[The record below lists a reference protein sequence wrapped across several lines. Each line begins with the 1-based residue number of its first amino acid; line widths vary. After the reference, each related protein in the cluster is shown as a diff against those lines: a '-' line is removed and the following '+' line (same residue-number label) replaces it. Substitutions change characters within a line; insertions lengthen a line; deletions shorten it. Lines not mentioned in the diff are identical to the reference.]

1 MPVRSW
7 NGVVA
12 MKNGRK
18 RKLNKNIQI
27 AFYRLHNK
35 GGSMCRQFSKSEEA
49 QERGEHYLF
58 FAVSDGTKIPT
69 ASGRFLIEEG
79 LVKPCADGL
88 FADTPQTFRAVSPAE
103 FEHFKERYEQ
113 V

>member
-1 MPVRSW
+1 MT
-7 NGVVA
+7 
-12 MKNGRK
+12 KDRK
-18 RKLNKNIQI
+18 RKLHKNIQI
-27 AFYRLHNK
+27 AFYRLHRK

-49 QERGEHYLF
+49 LERGENYLF

-88 FADTPQTFRAVSPAE
+88 FPETPQTFQAVTSDE
-103 FEHFKERYEQ
+103 FQAFKQRYEA
-113 V
+113 VE